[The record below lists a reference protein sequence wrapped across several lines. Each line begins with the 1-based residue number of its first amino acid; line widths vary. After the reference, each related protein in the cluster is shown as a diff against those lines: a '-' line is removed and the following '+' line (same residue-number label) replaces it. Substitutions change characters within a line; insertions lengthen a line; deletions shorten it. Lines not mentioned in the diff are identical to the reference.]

1 MSFKKNIKSI
11 SFHLNLAWR
20 SSSSIKF
27 MKSNGEAT
35 GQREITTLVQNQY
48 VVATRVKIN
57 RELDVTCTSIGDME
71 VIC

>member
-1 MSFKKNIKSI
+1 
-11 SFHLNLAWR
+11 
-20 SSSSIKF
+20 

-48 VVATRVKIN
+48 VVATREKIN

-71 VIC
+71 DICWSLPQTSRGPILWSKNCIDVPLR